1 MSSIYDYM
9 TNILVYDKN
18 YKRIGTLSNGGANP
32 QAPYYDD
39 LYVQELDTGADT
51 YQFSTIS
58 NKHTQD
64 LLEIGNHVGF
74 IYKNR
79 FEVFT
84 ITSLEYSHYEGYKTI
99 GVYAEGIGF
108 ELLDV
113 FMERPPIKSYPS
125 NDNNNSSGGNDS
137 DGDGDDN
144 TDNEYADPDDVYLDE
159 NGIIIYDKNGSG
171 PPKKEDV
178 YIDENGIITY
188 KSNKKNEKN
197 DSLEFKNI
205 SYPTFLN
212 ILLKNTGWS
221 FVCQP
226 GLESIKHN
234 ISVRYDTNIYA
245 ILQDSMQAYRGVE
258 LEFCYE
264 GSPQNGGDSAALR
277 KVVKAYKDGGR
288 GSFVGKRFEYGTNVR
303 GITKTQ
309 EVTDSEDDTVI
320 RVDNVGVD
328 VYYDID
334 FALKSA
340 EIPEIEIGDTHYV
353 IDRQFC
359 PPMTIKARIGKI
371 EISFSDPTKNKITV
385 ANNKK
390 IRGAAVDDED
400 INSAVKNL
408 DDTINNSIDDYNDI
422 YGDDDGIISGD
433 YIKNHD
439 PMAYLGNLQI
449 DEWLE
454 VGSATAPSGFG
465 TGIRLTNN
473 MGETTLL
480 PDRITAKNIEVEEDI
495 QSRLIHVDENLDAV
509 RIRVYGDDPITG
521 GLHIFGQGGL
531 HVNNFIQFADGSRL
545 TSANGLSGGGSNPD
559 GGGISDALDNLH
571 VNNELTV
578 GSDSDEYK
586 TVITG
591 DRIWANNISGGAMQ
605 LNDWIQVPELRAEEL
620 LEAKQVSTEKLIV
633 EREDGESA
641 KADIYGELYVTEKI
655 KCLTTETNTIKFS
668 DGTTMTTAG
677 SSSGGGGLGLPD
689 GVIEYSYNDELNKH
703 MLTIAADVQVNN
715 LDVGN
720 VLSISKLFTDTVD
733 ATGVYTDIVDTTEIR
748 FADGTTMTTAGGGSG
763 NGEFGAVYA
772 DYGEIEEF
780 CTAVIRTY
788 PDSPM
793 GDNYVEFRSD
803 IRMFDYEITAKEY
816 NKPSDKSM
824 KENIRYIDDLVKK
837 IDDNLL
843 DKTDLHDFIVNQV
856 NLCEYNFI
864 GDTSNKIGFIA
875 NDYEGTKVGDKIVSR
890 NGENNTLTYSPDNLL
905 FATIGA
911 LQEEVRMRDEQIAS
925 LEARLAAIEEML
937 NNK

>member
-9 TNILVYDKN
+9 TNILIYNKN
-18 YKRIGTLSNGGANP
+18 HKRIGTLSNGGADP

-39 LYVQELDTGADT
+39 LFVQELDTGADT
-51 YQFSTIS
+51 FQFSTMS
-58 NKHTQD
+58 TSYTQD

-79 FEVFT
+79 FEYFT

-113 FMERPPIKSYPS
+113 FMERPPIKSYP
-125 NDNNNSSGGNDS
+125 GNDS

-144 TDNEYADPDDVYLDE
+144 TDDEYADVDDMYLDE
-159 NGIIIYDKNGSG
+159 NGIIIYDKDGSG
-171 PPKKEDV
+171 PPKEEDMYV
-178 YIDENGIITY
+178 DGNGIIVY
-188 KSNKKNEKN
+188 KPNKKNEKN

-226 GLESIKHN
+226 GLESVKHN

-245 ILQDSMQAYRGVE
+245 ILQDSMQAFRGVE

-264 GSPQNGGDSAALR
+264 GSLQNGGNSAAVR
-277 KVVKAYKDGGR
+277 KIIKAYKDGGR

-309 EVTDSEDDTVI
+309 EVTNSEDDTVI

-385 ANNKK
+385 ANTKK
-390 IRGAAVDDED
+390 IRGAAVDEED
-400 INSAVKNL
+400 INSTVKNL
-408 DDTINNSIDDYNDI
+408 DDIINDGIDDYNDI
-422 YGDDDGIISGD
+422 YGDDDIISGD
-433 YIKNHD
+433 CIKNHD

-454 VGSATAPSGFG
+454 VGGFDAPGG
-465 TGIRLTNN
+465 DAVGIRLTNN

-480 PDRITAKNIEVEEDI
+480 PDRIKAKNIEVEDDI

-509 RIRVYGDDPITG
+509 RIRVYGDNPITG

-545 TSANGLSGGGSNPD
+545 TSANGLNGGGSNP
-559 GGGISDALDNLH
+559 GGSNP
-571 VNNELTV
+571 
-578 GSDSDEYK
+578 DSGDDSGDSGDSGTSNPEFND
-586 TVITG
+586 ITC
-591 DRIWANNISGGAMQ
+591 R
-605 LNDWIQVPELRAEEL
+605 LV
-620 LEAKQVSTEKLIV
+620 EAKQVSTEKLIID
-633 EREDGESA
+633 REDGEGAS
-641 KADIYGELYVTEKI
+641 ADIYGELYVTEKI
-655 KCLTTETNTIKFS
+655 KSKLIETNTIKFS

-677 SSSGGGGLGLPD
+677 SSGD
-689 GVIEYSYNDELNKH
+689 LNKYIKVVEKDH
-703 MLTIAADVQVNN
+703 EYDDIVEDFGAELHIKRTAYFDGPIHFTGNMGDEIGAATNSYSSIFGAGQIETMILNCDAWRPNDIYKDVTFYG
-715 LDVGN
+715 DVIVDGAF
-720 VLSISKLFTDTVD
+720 SYKSIKPFSDISK
-733 ATGVYTDIVDTTEIR
+733 
-748 FADGTTMTTAGGGSG
+748 
-763 NGEFGAVYA
+763 
-772 DYGEIEEF
+772 
-780 CTAVIRTY
+780 
-788 PDSPM
+788 
-793 GDNYVEFRSD
+793 
-803 IRMFDYEITAKEY
+803 
-816 NKPSDKSM
+816 
-824 KENIRYIDDLVKK
+824 KENIRYIDEPVKRTNDDLLNKA
-837 IDDNLL
+837 
-843 DKTDLHDFIVNQV
+843 DLHDFIVNQV
-856 NLCEYNFI
+856 NICEYNFI
-864 GDTSNKIGFIA
+864 GDDSDKIGFIA
-875 NDYEGTKVGDKIVSR
+875 NDYEGTKVGDKIISR
-890 NGENNTLTYSPDNLL
+890 QDFKERNDEGEVINTSELLVYDSDNLL

-911 LQEEVRMRDEQIAS
+911 LQEEVRIRDAQIAS
-925 LEARLAAIEEML
+925 LEERLAAIEEML

>member
-9 TNILVYDKN
+9 TNILIYNKN
-18 YKRIGTLSNGGANP
+18 HKRIGTLSNGGADP

-39 LYVQELDTGADT
+39 LFVQELDTGADT
-51 YQFSTIS
+51 FQFSTMS
-58 NKHTQD
+58 TPYTQD

-79 FEVFT
+79 FEYFT

-113 FMERPPIKSYPS
+113 FMERPELP
-125 NDNNNSSGGNDS
+125 
-137 DGDGDDN
+137 
-144 TDNEYADPDDVYLDE
+144 
-159 NGIIIYDKNGSG
+159 
-171 PPKKEDV
+171 KEDEDEEGNKKYPNNI
-178 YIDENGIITY
+178 YIDENGNIIYDPKGNYEEDEDKITIDGNGNIIY
-188 KSNKKNEKN
+188 NPSTNKKKNN

-205 SYPTFLN
+205 SYPRFLN

-226 GLESIKHN
+226 GLESVKHN

-245 ILQDSMQAYRGVE
+245 ILQDSMQAFRGVE

-264 GSPQNGGDSAALR
+264 GSPQNGGNSAAVR
-277 KVVKAYKDGGR
+277 KIIKAYKDGGR

-385 ANNKK
+385 ANTKK
-390 IRGAAVDDED
+390 IRGAAVDEED
-400 INSAVKNL
+400 INSTVKNL
-408 DDTINNSIDDYNDI
+408 DDIINDGIDDYNDNN
-422 YGDDDGIISGD
+422 GDDGSSDGNHNNCIKNYDAMGFISNFYVDYSLYVGYHGLGDDGIVHEEDKKYGNILVQGGENGETSYIYPEKISSRLFQGD
-433 YIKNHD
+433 R
-439 PMAYLGNLQI
+439 AYLRQVQLTTEENFPDQI
-449 DEWLE
+449 ITE
-454 VGSATAPSGFG
+454 
-465 TGIRLTNN
+465 
-473 MGETTLL
+473 
-480 PDRITAKNIEVEEDI
+480 ITANAENGIDIE
-495 QSRLIHVDENLDAV
+495 R
-509 RIRVYGDDPITG
+509 
-521 GLHIFGQGGL
+521 F
-531 HVNNFIQFADGSRL
+531 
-545 TSANGLSGGGSNPD
+545 
-559 GGGISDALDNLH
+559 
-571 VNNELTV
+571 
-578 GSDSDEYK
+578 
-586 TVITG
+586 
-591 DRIWANNISGGAMQ
+591 
-605 LNDWIQVPELRAEEL
+605 
-620 LEAKQVSTEKLIV
+620 
-633 EREDGESA
+633 DGEGA
-641 KADIYGELYVTEKI
+641 KVNIYGELYVTEGVKSKLI
-655 KCLTTETNTIKFS
+655 ETNTIKFS
-668 DGTTMTTAG
+668 DGTEMTTAG
-677 SSSGGGGLGLPD
+677 SGSGGEYTNSRLVAKDDDSLYVEYNSSGLLPSTNGEQNLG
-689 GVIEYSYNDELNKH
+689 
-703 MLTIAADVQVNN
+703 VNN
-715 LDVGN
+715 KRWNAGCINEVFSKGMETNRIESCLYLLPFDSDDMNSVKQITDSSSVSKQNLLDFITKEINVYEYIYTGDCN
-720 VLSISKLFTDTVD
+720 TDAGESGPLFNSLSYLGVLSKDFKSQAASLTMSNMTSDNGTVTHN
-733 ATGVYTDIVDTTEIR
+733 AYNLPSLV
-748 FADGTTMTTAGGGSG
+748 TALIGAFQQHVANDGGGSG
-763 NGEFGAVYA
+763 SGEFGAVYA

-788 PDSPM
+788 PDNPM
-793 GDNYVEFRSD
+793 SDNYVEFRSD

-824 KENIRYIDDLVKK
+824 KENIRYIDDLVKLT
-837 IDDNLL
+837 DDDLL
-843 DKTDLHDFIVNQV
+843 DKADLHDFIVNQV

-911 LQEEVRMRDEQIAS
+911 LQEEVRMRDEKIAS
-925 LEARLAAIEEML
+925 LEARLTAIEEML

>member
-9 TNILVYDKN
+9 TNILIYNKN
-18 YKRIGTLSNGGANP
+18 HKRIGTLSNGGADP

-51 YQFSTIS
+51 FQFSTMS
-58 NKHTQD
+58 TPYTQD

-79 FEVFT
+79 FEYFT

-113 FMERPPIKSYPS
+113 FMERPELPEEDEDEEGNKKYP
-125 NDNNNSSGGNDS
+125 NN
-137 DGDGDDN
+137 
-144 TDNEYADPDDVYLDE
+144 
-159 NGIIIYDKNGSG
+159 I
-171 PPKKEDV
+171 
-178 YIDENGIITY
+178 YIDENGNIIYDPKGNYEEDEDKITIDENGNIIY
-188 KSNKKNEKN
+188 NPSTNKKKNN

-205 SYPTFLN
+205 SYPRFLSM
-212 ILLKNTGWS
+212 LLKNTGWS

-226 GLESIKHN
+226 GLESVKHN

-264 GSPQNGGDSAALR
+264 GSPQNGGNSAAVR
-277 KVVKAYKDGGR
+277 KIIKAYKDGGR

-385 ANNKK
+385 ANTKK
-390 IRGAAVDDED
+390 IRGAAVDEED
-400 INSAVKNL
+400 IKSTVKNL
-408 DDTINNSIDDYNDI
+408 DDIISDGIDDYNDI
-422 YGDDDGIISGD
+422 YGDDDIISGD
-433 YIKNHD
+433 CIKNHD

-454 VGSATAPSGFG
+454 VGGFDAPAGDAV
-465 TGIRLTNN
+465 GIRLTNN
-473 MGETTLL
+473 MGETTIS
-480 PDRITAKNIEVEEDI
+480 PTSIKAKNIEVEDDI

-509 RIRVYGDDPITG
+509 RIRVYGDNPITG

-545 TSANGLSGGGSNPD
+545 TSANGLNGGSSNPD
-559 GGGISDALDNLH
+559 SGDDGNIDLSDYATIQYVDDAIAGIETPDLSDYATKTYVDNAIEDL
-571 VNNELTV
+571 
-578 GSDSDEYK
+578 GDSSNS
-586 TVITG
+586 G
-591 DRIWANNISGGAMQ
+591 SGGD
-605 LNDWIQVPELRAEEL
+605 LNKYIKVVKKDHEYDDIVKDFGTELHFKRTAYF
-620 LEAKQVSTEKLIV
+620 
-633 EREDGESA
+633 DGPIHFTGNMGDEIGAATNSYSSIFGA
-641 KADIYGELYVTEKI
+641 GQIETMILNCDAWRPNDVYKDVTFYGDVIIDGALSYKSI
-655 KCLTTETNTIKFS
+655 KPFS
-668 DGTTMTTAG
+668 D
-677 SSSGGGGLGLPD
+677 
-689 GVIEYSYNDELNKH
+689 
-703 MLTIAADVQVNN
+703 
-715 LDVGN
+715 
-720 VLSISKLFTDTVD
+720 ISK
-733 ATGVYTDIVDTTEIR
+733 
-748 FADGTTMTTAGGGSG
+748 
-763 NGEFGAVYA
+763 
-772 DYGEIEEF
+772 
-780 CTAVIRTY
+780 
-788 PDSPM
+788 
-793 GDNYVEFRSD
+793 
-803 IRMFDYEITAKEY
+803 
-816 NKPSDKSM
+816 
-824 KENIRYIDDLVKK
+824 KENIRYIDEPVKRTN
-837 IDDNLL
+837 DDSLN
-843 DKTDLHDFIVNQV
+843 KADLHDFIVNQV
-856 NLCEYNFI
+856 NICEYNFI
-864 GDTSNKIGFIA
+864 GDDSDKIGFIA

-890 NGENNTLTYSPDNLL
+890 KEFKERNDEGEVINTSGLLVYDSDNLL

-911 LQEEVRMRDEQIAS
+911 LQEEVRMRDEKIAS